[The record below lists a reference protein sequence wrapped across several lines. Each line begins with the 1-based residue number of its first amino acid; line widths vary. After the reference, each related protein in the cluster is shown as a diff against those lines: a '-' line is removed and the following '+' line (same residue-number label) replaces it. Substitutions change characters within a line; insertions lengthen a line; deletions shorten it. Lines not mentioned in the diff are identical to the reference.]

1 MGQFLTAESL
11 VDKGYI
17 VEIQKFNKN
26 RLRQMTQAILCD
38 VLIYRYF
45 SGIGI

>member
-1 MGQFLTAESL
+1 MGPFLTAESL

-17 VEIQKFNKN
+17 VEIQKYNKN
-26 RLRQMTQAILCD
+26 RLCHLPQAILCD

>member
-1 MGQFLTAESL
+1 MGPFLTAESL

-17 VEIQKFNKN
+17 VEIQEFNKN
-26 RLRQMTQAILCD
+26 RLRQMTQAILCN